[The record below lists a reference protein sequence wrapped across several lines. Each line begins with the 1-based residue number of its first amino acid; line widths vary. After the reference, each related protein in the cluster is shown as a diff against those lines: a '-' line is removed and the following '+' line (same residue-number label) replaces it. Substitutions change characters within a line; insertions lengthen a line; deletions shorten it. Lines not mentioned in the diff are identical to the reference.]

1 MYEYYCSIRDSLG
14 LTDYKVSKLTGI
26 GQSTFS
32 DWKAGRSAPKQ
43 EKLQKIAGCLGVSVE
58 YLQTGK
64 FPKRLSSSGGVFYFS
79 DDSARLAQRLTAN
92 ARLYDLMDAFEK
104 LNDEGQ
110 ALICNMVS
118 GLVGNPAYIS
128 GRKRRSSGSV
138 IA

>member
-1 MYEYYCSIRDSLG
+1 MWEYVEKIMQQKG
-14 LTDYKVSKLTGI
+14 LRITDLQKGTGVPY
-26 GQSTFS
+26 STFT
-32 DWKAGRSAPKQ
+32 DWKAGRYTPKAD
-43 EKLQKIAGCLGVSVE
+43 KLQKIADFLGVSVE

-64 FPKRLSSSGGVFYFS
+64 FPKRSSSSGGVFYFS
-79 DDSARLAQRLTAN
+79 DDAARLAQRLTAN

-128 GRKRRSSGSV
+128 GKKRRSSCSV
-138 IA
+138 TA